1 MRGKYTESFKQ
12 RIVLKY
18 EALEPKPKQGEFAEQ
33 HQLNLNSFRN
43 WLHEF
48 RERKQ
53 EFGIIELKTEEE
65 ETRPKSKI
73 PIHIS
78 LQNGVNIDV
87 VLEES
92 QFFDLIWQRK

>member
-1 MRGKYTESFKQ
+1 MRTKYTDSFK
-12 RIVLKY
+12 RDIVQKY
-18 EALEPKPKQGEFAEQ
+18 EAMSPKPKQGDFANQ

-48 RERKQ
+48 REREQ

-65 ETRPKSKI
+65 KPSTKAKI

-78 LQNGVNIDV
+78 LQNGINIEA
-87 VLEES
+87 VLEEA
-92 QFFDLIWQRK
+92 QFFDLIWQRR